1 MSLVKFKNSLLTL
14 ILVMTLI
21 CFGSCNSNKD
31 EIKYGTYTCAGK
43 SITVTLNEDSTAV
56 LNIDDAEALSK
67 SYNEFLISQCRIF
80 IKDENILNE
89 KINEIEALDI
99 TDSINK
105 QVAVTYDDAR
115 ESEGLYYIS
124 FPEYYCLKNDE
135 IEVHYSIIFM
145 YYPASQEL
153 VMSGS
158 CFNDE
163 NTQYLF
169 VYEA

>member
-1 MSLVKFKNSLLTL
+1 MNKASLAYVKKVLGDQRAKKK
-14 ILVMTLI
+14 
-21 CFGSCNSNKD
+21 FGQN
-31 EIKYGTYTCAGK
+31 
-43 SITVTLNEDSTAV
+43 
-56 LNIDDAEALSK
+56 
-67 SYNEFLISQCRIF
+67 F